1 MIVYWLAG
9 FWIRDVEMS
18 LDQGFQSMAVVY
30 VTRKH
35 PENRDPFL
43 PLRSLKFRGEDQ
55 TARDDRVSQF
65 ATWRS
70 VSPLSSSVCTLSP
83 QPRSSDF

>member
-1 MIVYWLAG
+1 MIVYWLVG
-9 FWIRDVEMS
+9 FWICEVEMS
-18 LDQGFQSMAVVY
+18 LNQGFQSMAVVY

-43 PLRSLKFRGEDQ
+43 PLRSLKFRGDDQ
-55 TARDDRVSQF
+55 TARDDRVRQF

-70 VSPLSSSVCTLSP
+70 VSPLSSSVLYFKPTT
-83 QPRSSDF
+83 RSSDF